1 MISENTHSGT
11 KLLYKNKIVLL
22 RYVYMYRKDKHDDV
36 QYFAVIKKDGASLDV
51 LLSELDYINK
61 E

>member
-22 RYVYMYRKDKHDDV
+22 SYVYKYHKNKHDDV
-36 QYFAVIKKDGASLDV
+36 QYFAVIKKDGTSLDV
-51 LLSELDYINK
+51 PLSELDYTNK